1 MEKTLVY
8 HLYVNS
14 VDINEKPLYK
24 LHQECLK
31 IYKDRFDK
39 ALFVVTVDDLANT
52 ELIGNAIKWV
62 LNINFGKEFDI
73 KVEKN
78 DALCE
83 SKTFQKYVLDNTNL
97 NGMVFFAHNKG
108 SNNFESANPNIVKDS
123 VFMWVSGMYFYN
135 LTFMDEV
142 NGALCGK
149 KYYPECMYG
158 AFLMEKDIDDDRL
171 FLAPYHYAGNFYWIN
186 IEYYRHLINDGKI
199 QKLTATNPMFS
210 EMFPG
215 YVFNP
220 YPGGGLKTHNDIRL
234 LMSVWDGAFY
244 KMSKKDWK
252 ELSVVLDDDINFI
265 DFVEQVSGKIEYN
278 LYD

>member
-24 LHQECLK
+24 LHQKCLN

-52 ELIGNAIKWV
+52 ELIGNAIKWI
-62 LNINFGKEFDI
+62 LDINFGKEFDI
-73 KVEKN
+73 KVKKN

-83 SKTFQKYVLDNTNL
+83 SKTFQKYVLDNTNI

-108 SNNFESANPNIVKDS
+108 SNNFESTNPDLIKDS
-123 VFMWVSGMYFYN
+123 VFMWVSGMYYYN
-135 LTFMDEV
+135 LNYMDEV

-171 FLAPYHYAGNFYWIN
+171 FLAPYHYAGNFYWLN
-186 IEYYRHLINDGKI
+186 IEYYRYLINEKKI
-199 QKLTATNPMFS
+199 PQVVATNPMFS

-215 YVFNP
+215 YVFSP
-220 YPGGGLKTHNDIRL
+220 SPGGGLKTHNDIIW
-234 LMSVWDGAFY
+234 LMSVWDGKFY
-244 KMSKKDWK
+244 KMTKKEW
-252 ELSVVLDDDINFI
+252 EGLGYILDGNCDFI
-265 DFVEQVSGKIEYN
+265 DFVERVSKNIGYC